1 MKPTDL
7 IRAIFYPVT
16 SMAVVVP
23 LLVFWLAVSFAAW
36 GGVLGLFLMF
46 LIIPALLRFQMI
58 ILEARA
64 RGVEPTTPDI
74 DFFSWFGN
82 AWTLFPVVLC
92 ALTTWAVIA
101 VGARFGIAWAF
112 AVSLVVSLFLPASLS
127 ILAITRSPIQS
138 LNPVALFRL
147 IGRCGNTLLIAS
159 AYLGLSGWLAYLS
172 DSLPF
177 MLANLVQMF
186 LVFSFFS
193 VTGSLI
199 EPYGLFEEIDIPA
212 PLEKT
217 STEISSDIEKQ
228 RVAAL
233 AHAYGFISRDNREG
247 GFKHIFSELENDPDP
262 VAAWAWYFD
271 NMLRWEQQ
279 QHALFFAQHYIHDM
293 LAHGERIPA
302 LKVIMRCRLISDG
315 FKPTPEDLP
324 AAIQAAETSGNIELA
339 TVLKRG

>member
-1 MKPTDL
+1 MRPTEL

-16 SMAVVVP
+16 AMAVVVP

-46 LIIPALLRFQMI
+46 LVVPALLRFQMI

-92 ALTTWAVIA
+92 ALTAWAVIA
-101 VGARFGIAWAF
+101 VGAKYSVQWAF
-112 AVSLVVSLFLPASLS
+112 VVSLVASLFLPASLS
-127 ILAITRSPIQS
+127 VLAITRSPLQS

-159 AYLGLSGWLAYLS
+159 AYLELSGWLAYLS

-177 MLANLVQMF
+177 LLANLVQMF

-199 EPYGLFEEIDIPA
+199 EPYGLFDEIDIPA

-217 STEISSDIEKQ
+217 SAEISSDIDKQ
-228 RVAAL
+228 RASVL

-247 GFKHIFSELENDPDP
+247 GFKHIFSELEKDQDP
-262 VAAWAWYFD
+262 VAAWAWYFE

-302 LKVIMRCRLISDG
+302 LKVIMRCRLIRDG
-315 FKPTPEDLP
+315 FKPFPEDLP
-324 AAIQAAETSGNIELA
+324 AAVQAAETSGNIELA
-339 TVLKRG
+339 TVLKQG